1 MKRIL
6 SLFII
11 FALISTLF
19 TACGSQK
26 SNDPSCADILS
37 EITKNTEVNVTV
49 YTAGDDT
56 LENNYDNMY
65 AIKRELVDDCGILFP
80 SDRGVADELSL
91 FHMKDSGDVQLAKD
105 KLQDRLDTR
114 KNQFA
119 GYKPEE
125 VYKLDNAVIMS
136 QGNFVALII
145 SDDPAMMESYLRQ
158 AISDNQ

>member
-11 FALISTLF
+11 FALLSTLF

-26 SNDPSCADILS
+26 NNDPSCADILNDVM
-37 EITKNTEVNVTV
+37 ENTEEYDTIFV
-49 YTAGDDT
+49 AGDDT

-65 AIKRELVDDCGILFP
+65 AIKRDIVDDCGILYLEE
-80 SDRGVADELSL
+80 GGLANELSL

-105 KLQDRLDTR
+105 KLQDRLATR
-114 KNQFA
+114 RNQFA

-125 VYKLDNAVIMS
+125 VYKLDNAVVMA
-136 QGNFVALII
+136 QGNFVALIV
-145 SDDPAMMESYLRQ
+145 SEDPSMMESVLRQ
-158 AISDNQ
+158 AITDNQ

>member
-11 FALISTLF
+11 FALLSTLL

-26 SNDPSCADILS
+26 NNDPSCADILNDVM
-37 EITKNTEVNVTV
+37 ENTEEYDTIFV
-49 YTAGDDT
+49 AGDDT

-65 AIKRELVDDCGILFP
+65 AIKRDIVDDCWILYLEE
-80 SDRGVADELSL
+80 GGLANELSL

-105 KLQDRLDTR
+105 KLQDRLATR
-114 KNQFA
+114 RNQFA

-125 VYKLDNAVIMS
+125 VYKLDNAVVMA
-136 QGNFVALII
+136 QGNFVALIV
-145 SDDPAMMESYLRQ
+145 SEDPSMMESVLRQ
-158 AISDNQ
+158 AITDNQ